1 MAPESST
8 LKKGT
13 RVVLIADLPGVA
25 AGTSGRVGR
34 AIGFKTTR
42 YRVSFDNGVESL
54 SVPEGKLVS
63 PAAWAYIQDNGV
75 EVSNGHLNHVPT
87 SAAPIAAATTLAEP
101 APVKGSSPPPV
112 GKPPEPTVDAPA
124 PAERPSPAQGDTSTV
139 DPRLAAL
146 TAKSRDARK
155 SLGVDIDAEVVIDDT
170 SGEVSD
176 KDTAQENE
184 VPVADTDPDPMEESA
199 APMAELPD
207 GYYPPD
213 NRIADLL
220 SSIRAD

>member
-13 RVVLIADLPGVA
+13 LVVLIADLPGVA

-34 AIGFKTTR
+34 AIGIKTTR

-63 PAAWAYIQDNGV
+63 PAAWAYIQANAV
-75 EVSNGHLNHVPT
+75 EVSNGHLNHVPA
-87 SAAPIAAATTLAEP
+87 SAVPIAAATTPAEP
-101 APVKGSSPPPV
+101 APVKDLSRPPV
-112 GKPPEPTVDAPA
+112 DKPPEPTVDAPA
-124 PAERPSPAQGDTSTV
+124 PAEGPSPAQGDTSTV

-146 TAKSRDARK
+146 TAKSREARK
-155 SLGVDIDAEVVIDDT
+155 SLGVDLGPEVVIDDT

-176 KDTAQENE
+176 QDTAPETE
-184 VPVADTDPDPMEESA
+184 VPVAETDPDSMEERA